1 MQEVRFVKRGDLR
14 TDGDLEV
21 ATALGLEEF
30 CICPIATIED
40 SLGLV
45 IVDNIFTGKNITA
58 EDAHLLEMIVSHAT
72 TSLKA
77 AQLKESLKRNVE
89 SLKATYRKLKANEE
103 RMMKA
108 ERLAISGELTSSVI
122 HEIRNPLVSIG
133 GFARNLHR
141 SASLSMED
149 REKLEIIM
157 NEALR
162 LEKYLE
168 NLQSR
173 VSELNLEESDL
184 NQVLE
189 DNCQLLNLDLRER
202 RVKLLTSFA
211 PDLPKCMLDVVKIH
225 EVFLNILQ
233 NSLEAIGQ
241 NGTIT
246 VKTYLNSNKVFAEIS
261 DDGAGITRSH
271 IGKIFTP
278 FFTTKKEGSGLGL
291 AMAHSIIK
299 NHGGNISVTS
309 TKDEGTTF
317 TVSFPVVAVSKS
329 E

>member
-1 MQEVRFVKRGDLR
+1 
-14 TDGDLEV
+14 
-21 ATALGLEEF
+21 
-30 CICPIATIED
+30 
-40 SLGLV
+40 
-45 IVDNIFTGKNITA
+45 
-58 EDAHLLEMIVSHAT
+58 
-72 TSLKA
+72 
-77 AQLKESLKRNVE
+77 
-89 SLKATYRKLKANEE
+89 
-103 RMMKA
+103 MMKA

-133 GFARNLHR
+133 GFARNLYR
-141 SASLSMED
+141 SASLSHHD
-149 REKLEIIM
+149 RDKLEIIM

-168 NLQSR
+168 NLQSK
-173 VSELNLEESDL
+173 VSELNLEETDL

-189 DNCQLLNLDLRER
+189 DNCQLLNPDLGER
-202 RVKLLTSFA
+202 KVKLRKSFA
-211 PDLPKCMLDVVKIH
+211 PDLPRCMLDVVKIH

-233 NSLEAIGQ
+233 NSLEAIGH

-246 VKTYLNSNKVFAEIS
+246 VRTYQNSNKVVADIS
-261 DDGAGITRSH
+261 DDGSGIARSD

-309 TKDEGTTF
+309 TRNKGTTF
-317 TVSFPVVAVSKS
+317 SVSFPIAAVSKK